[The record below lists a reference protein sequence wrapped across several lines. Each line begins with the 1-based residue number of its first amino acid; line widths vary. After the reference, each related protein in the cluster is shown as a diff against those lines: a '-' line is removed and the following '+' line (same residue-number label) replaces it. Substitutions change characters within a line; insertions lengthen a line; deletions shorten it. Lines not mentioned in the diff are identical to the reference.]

1 MKAQNKLQYRNILS
15 WSASD
20 FCHQGNAWLTLHVV
34 NAKILRPR
42 RNAKALKATTKAKA
56 WTSEVKAFKRM
67 VGAEI
72 KIHSTYD
79 SLTG

>member
-1 MKAQNKLQYRNILS
+1 MVNPSCSQRQNLKAK
-15 WSASD
+15 A
-20 FCHQGNAWLTLHVV
+20 V
-34 NAKILRPR
+34 
-42 RNAKALKATTKAKA
+42 NAKALKATTKAKA